1 METNE
6 KPSFYAILPAYVRYE
21 KRLKPAE
28 RLLFA
33 EISALTNKLGY
44 CTASNGY
51 FAELYETKKE
61 TVSRWISHLSELGF
75 VKLEMVYEGKQI
87 KGRKI
92 WIDEKVMTPID
103 EKVMTPIDAKVMTPI
118 DEKVMTPIDEKVM
131 TPIDEKVKGNNTRLN
146 NTRLNNTPL
155 PPNDENGKDDLNADA
170 FVSADA
176 KTHGQDDQDVLQ
188 TVGQEAG
195 AEQSTLKTNSESKT
209 DSSRKGNR
217 QDGNV
222 PRRRRSD
229 SVPCQAIADCYNE
242 ILGDRLPNV
251 QLLNETRKRAIT
263 ARWMEIKGTKAP
275 NGKIRFESTEDGLNW
290 FASVF
295 RKVAMNPF
303 WMGDNSSGFA
313 VSFDWIFKPANFLKI
328 IEWRPPKH

>member
-1 METNE
+1 
-6 KPSFYAILPAYVRYE
+6 
-21 KRLKPAE
+21 
-28 RLLFA
+28 
-33 EISALTNKLGY
+33 
-44 CTASNGY
+44 
-51 FAELYETKKE
+51 
-61 TVSRWISHLSELGF
+61 
-75 VKLEMVYEGKQI
+75 
-87 KGRKI
+87 
-92 WIDEKVMTPID
+92 
-103 EKVMTPIDAKVMTPI
+103 
-118 DEKVMTPIDEKVM
+118 
-131 TPIDEKVKGNNTRLN
+131 
-146 NTRLNNTPL
+146 
-155 PPNDENGKDDLNADA
+155 LNADA

-176 KTHGQDDQDVLQ
+176 KTCGQVNQEILQ
-188 TVGQEAG
+188 TVEQEAE

-217 QDGNV
+217 QDGNI

-229 SVPCQAIADCYNE
+229 AVPCQAIADCYNE

-275 NGKIRFESTEDGLNW
+275 NGKIRFESTEEGLSW

>member
-103 EKVMTPIDAKVMTPI
+103 EKV
-118 DEKVMTPIDEKVM
+118 
-131 TPIDEKVKGNNTRLN
+131 KGNNTRLN

-155 PPNDENGKDDLNADA
+155 PPNDENGKDDSNANA

-176 KTHGQDDQDVLQ
+176 KTHEQDDQDVLQ
-188 TVGQEAG
+188 TVGQEAE

-222 PRRRRSD
+222 PRRRRAD

-303 WMGDNSSGFA
+303 WMGDNNSGFA

>member
-1 METNE
+1 MMETNE

-103 EKVMTPIDAKVMTPI
+103 EKVMTPID
-118 DEKVMTPIDEKVM
+118 EKVM

-176 KTHGQDDQDVLQ
+176 KTHEQDDQDVLQ
-188 TVGQEAG
+188 TVGQEAE

-222 PRRRRSD
+222 PRRRRAD

-251 QLLNETRKRAIT
+251 QILNETRKRAIT

-275 NGKIRFESTEDGLNW
+275 NGKIRFESTEDGLKW

>member
-1 METNE
+1 MTIIR
-6 KPSFYAILPAYVRYE
+6 A
-21 KRLKPAE
+21 KRE
-28 RLLFA
+28 HDFSI
-33 EISALTNKLGY
+33 ISNKVYDKNQLSWQAMGLLGY
-44 CTASNGY
+44 LLTKPDNWKVMV
-51 FAELYETKKE
+51 AELVNVTKDTKKPTGKE
-61 TVSRWISHLSELGF
+61 GVYNIIKELRDKGF
-75 VKLEMVYEGKQI
+75 IVVKKNSDGSTDYKVFDEPIQKPNQAEPNQAEPNQAEPTLINTEYKQVL
-87 KGRKI
+87 KY
-92 WIDEKVMTPID
+92 T
-103 EKVMTPIDAKVMTPI
+103 
-118 DEKVMTPIDEKVM
+118 
-131 TPIDEKVKGNNTRLN
+131 
-146 NTRLNNTPL
+146 NTPL
-155 PPNDENGKDDLNADA
+155 PPNDENSKDDLNANA

-176 KTHGQDDQDVLQ
+176 KTHERDDQDVLQ
-188 TVGQEAG
+188 IVGQEAE

-275 NGKIRFESTEDGLNW
+275 NGKIRFESTEDGLSW

>member
-1 METNE
+1 MMETNE
-6 KPSFYAILPAYVRYE
+6 KPSFYAILPAHVRYE

-33 EISALTNKLGY
+33 EISALTNKFGY

-103 EKVMTPIDAKVMTPI
+103 EKV
-118 DEKVMTPIDEKVM
+118 
-131 TPIDEKVKGNNTRLN
+131 KGNNTRLN

-155 PPNDENGKDDLNADA
+155 PPNDENGKDDLNANA

-176 KTHGQDDQDVLQ
+176 KTHEQDDQDVLQ
-188 TVGQEAG
+188 TVGQEAE
-195 AEQSTLKTNSESKT
+195 AEQSTLKTSSESET

-275 NGKIRFESTEDGLNW
+275 NGKIRFESTEEGLSW